1 MEVKLVLLDIDNG
14 KFDIYKDINDYCE
27 NSLCITQYERNRLNN
42 KFLHLGVKLI
52 DVEDPKDYI
61 VSIGNE
67 NFNDLKFDE
76 DIACFYQETTEEDD
90 DEIGISKA
98 GFFKVKIYNSEREIV
113 YTSEPIL
120 VKPSIISIEMYK
132 QMVDMLLNINK
143 DLVMQDFS
151 NIYLNID
158 EKNEDL
164 SEIVL
169 KFLNDIENLI
179 YNINRNPYMELIKED
194 AKVSYN
200 KIKKISNK
208 VIIEKELYPFKNKF
222 MSEVTCESKNTY
234 ENRMIYFALLNI
246 KNLIEVNRN
255 ININSINK
263 ISNDI
268 KITIAQINSMSDTPI
283 ARPKMSASNAEE
295 RTILNL
301 GSNNP
306 RERLHLP
313 IRSQGNSEYLKDLK
327 RKLEKLNNASQ
338 LLKVCQANWTSS
350 NNIIDKYLKLKLF
363 KELKMTKKRREKLR
377 ATQVFLHDLTYGKLY
392 RKLKNFCGDSNY
404 DLSDLEEEQL
414 NIKEVYD
421 IFEIWSFF
429 YMVKILIQ
437 EQGWKVKD
445 NRNIIKNANKY
456 LMKNKTLYRFS
467 VEFTHELRK
476 RNLNVLEENRVNLRL
491 FYNETIQLESG
502 NLRPDF
508 TFIFNCRNEEKRF
521 YLDAKYH
528 DYLNNTKTFTDD
540 IQEVAVDK
548 YYKSLINTD
557 YSAAGSFIVHCN
569 NDTKFKYFGGKA
581 SKNNSNNSLMHRCG
595 SFSLTPNNSTY
606 FTTWTSMIMEW
617 FYDEYNI
624 CWNCGNTMPTEEQSS
639 TFGGKIKYHYTCQ
652 DCGSFWVKNHC
663 ASCNCNK
670 IIKHDLSQKQYHIQT
685 KEKWMLECPKCGETG
700 LSNNKIIDKQ
710 EHVKNK
716 CYKCGGTGYIGQY
729 RHIEGGICFSCNG
742 TGYI

>member
-98 GFFKVKIYNSEREIV
+98 GFFKVKIYNSEREMV

-158 EKNEDL
+158 EKNKDL

-169 KFLNDIENLI
+169 KFLIDIENLI

-306 RERLHLP
+306 RERLPLS
-313 IRSQGNSEYLKDLK
+313 IRSQGNWEYLKDLK

-377 ATQVFLHDLTYGKLY
+377 ATQIFLHDLTYGKLY
-392 RKLKNFCGDSNY
+392 RKLKNFFGDSNY
-404 DLSDLEEEQL
+404 DLSDFEEEQL

-437 EQGWKVKD
+437 EQGWKAKD
-445 NRNIIKNANKY
+445 NRDIVKNANNY
-456 LMKNKTLYRFS
+456 LMQNKTLYGFYI
-467 VEFTHELRK
+467 ELTHKLAVGKDNIE
-476 RNLNVLEENRVNLRL
+476 EENLVTMRIV
-491 FYNETIQLESG
+491 YNKTMKLESG

-508 TFIFNCRNEEKRF
+508 TFIFRCRDKEKIF

-528 DYLNNTKTFTDD
+528 DYTHNKQGFFDD
-540 IQEVAVDK
+540 IRKVAIDK
-548 YYKSLINTD
+548 YYVQLRNTQ
-557 YSAAGSFIVHCN
+557 YSATGSFIVHCN
-569 NDTKFKYFGGKA
+569 NRFRNFGGKA
-581 SKNNSNNSLMHRCG
+581 QKENSPMHRAG
-595 SFSLTPNNSTY
+595 SFSLTPDNSTD
-606 FTTWTSMIMEW
+606 FTTWISLIMEW
-617 FYDEYNI
+617 FFDEYNI
-624 CWNCGNTMPTEEQSS
+624 CWNCGCTKPEEKQLS
-639 TFGGKIKYHYTCQ
+639 TFGDKLKYHYTCP
-652 DCGSFWVKNHC
+652 DCGSFWVKSHC
-663 ASCNCNK
+663 GSCDCNK
-670 IIKHDLSQKQYHIQT
+670 IIKHDLPQKQYHIPT
-685 KEKWMLECPKCGETG
+685 KEKWMMECPKCGESG
-700 LSNNKIIDKQ
+700 GNKSQITYIK
-710 EHVKNK
+710 EPVKEQCPRCNGRGRISQ
-716 CYKCGGTGYIGQY
+716 YKNTQRGVCFLCGGSGVIYK
-729 RHIEGGICFSCNG
+729 
-742 TGYI
+742 